1 MNIFVIG
8 TGNVA
13 YSLIPALQKAN
24 HTITGIYGRT
34 AKHTEEI
41 SKLYDIKS
49 FANFNQI
56 PQNTEVI
63 IICTADKGIATT
75 AEALKTD
82 KIVLHTSGSTDI
94 DVLKNYFSNCGV
106 MYPTQTFTKGRLVD
120 FLEIPLLVEASNEA
134 TVLTVKKLATS
145 ISKDVREMTS
155 QQRRILHLSAVFAC
169 NFTNHLI
176 AISQVLM
183 KENDVDFCLLK
194 PLVEETMKKAMNSD
208 PILGQ
213 SGPAKRND
221 TETLNM
227 HLEMLNHNPTLK
239 NIYNNISNSIIE
251 YKEKYKNGLPK

>member
-1 MNIFVIG
+1 MLTETQKEMNIFVIG

-13 YSLIPALQKAN
+13 YSLIPALHKAN

-34 AKHTEEI
+34 SKHTEEI

-49 FANFNQI
+49 FADFNQI

-120 FLEIPLLVEASNEA
+120 FLEIPLLVEATNEA
-134 TVLTVKKLATS
+134 TMLTVKKLATS

-169 NFTNHLI
+169 NFTNHFTLSI
-176 AISQVLM
+176 NSAGVTPVTFWKFLQA
-183 KENDVDFCLLK
+183 
-194 PLVEETMKKAMNSD
+194 VE
-208 PILGQ
+208 
-213 SGPAKRND
+213 R
-221 TETLNM
+221 
-227 HLEMLNHNPTLK
+227 
-239 NIYNNISNSIIE
+239 
-251 YKEKYKNGLPK
+251 